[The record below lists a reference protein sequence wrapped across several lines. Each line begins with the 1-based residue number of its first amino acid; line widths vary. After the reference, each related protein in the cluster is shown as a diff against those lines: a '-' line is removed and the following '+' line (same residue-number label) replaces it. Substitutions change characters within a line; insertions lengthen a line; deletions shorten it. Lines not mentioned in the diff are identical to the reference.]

1 MTAVEQA
8 KELVQGG
15 LLHAAIESVTQAVKG
30 DPVNGMLRT
39 VLFELLCFAGDWDR
53 AEKQLDVIGHQDAK
67 TEIGVLTYRQL
78 IAGEK
83 ARRRVFEQGVQPHF
97 FQEPPSYI
105 DRQLRALMER
115 QQGLSEAAAKTL
127 DEAMV
132 QWPRLGGRIN
142 GRRFD
147 EFRDADDTLGPV
159 LEVLA
164 RDQYAWLPFEQ
175 ISRVE
180 FQAPKRL
187 RDALWV
193 EARIEMKGHKLAQVF
208 VPALYVQSSEQ
219 PDERLKLG
227 RMTNWLALGN
237 DRFQGIG
244 QRMFWVDSSE
254 ESILGLRNIH
264 IESNTRR

>member
-1 MTAVEQA
+1 LPA
-8 KELVQGG
+8 KRHVGWFL
-15 LLHAAIESVTQAVKG
+15 
-30 DPVNGMLRT
+30 NM
-39 VLFELLCFAGDWDR
+39 
-53 AEKQLDVIGHQDAK
+53 
-67 TEIGVLTYRQL
+67 
-78 IAGEK
+78 
-83 ARRRVFEQGVQPHF
+83 QPHF

-105 DRQLRALMER
+105 DRQLRALTGR
-115 QQGLSEAAAKTL
+115 RQGLSEAAAKPL
-127 DEAMV
+127 DEAMA

-142 GRRFD
+142 GRRFE

-159 LEVLA
+159 SEVLV

-175 ISRVE
+175 ISRAE
-180 FQAPKRL
+180 FQVPKRL

-193 EARIEMKGHKLAQVF
+193 EARIEMMGHRLAQVF

-237 DRFQGIG
+237 DRFQGVG

-254 ESILGLRNIH
+254 ESLLGLRDIH
-264 IESNTRR
+264 IVSNTQQ

>member
-115 QQGLSEAAAKTL
+115 RQGLSEAAVKTL
-127 DEAMV
+127 DEVMA
-132 QWPRLGGRIN
+132 QWPQLGGRIN

-159 LEVLA
+159 LEVLV

-175 ISRVE
+175 ITRVE
-180 FQAPKRL
+180 FQTPKRL
-187 RDALWV
+187 RDTLWV
-193 EARIEMKGHKLAQVF
+193 EARIETKDHTLAQVF
-208 VPALYVQSSEQ
+208 VPVLYVRSSEQ
-219 PDERLKLG
+219 SDERLKLG
-227 RMTNWLALGN
+227 RMTDWLALGN
-237 DRFQGIG
+237 DRFQGVG
-244 QRMFWVDSSE
+244 QRMFWVDNSE
-254 ESILGLRNIH
+254 EAMLGLRDIH
-264 IESNTRR
+264 IESSTQR

>member
-1 MTAVEQA
+1 MTVVEQA

-15 LLHAAIESVTQAVKG
+15 LLHAAIENMTQAVKH
-30 DPVNGMLRT
+30 DPTDVMLRT

-83 ARRRVFEQGVQPHF
+83 ARRRAFEQGVQPHF

-105 DRQLRALMER
+105 DRQLRALTER

-127 DEAMV
+127 DEAMT

-142 GRRFD
+142 GRRFE
-147 EFRDADDTLGPV
+147 EFRDADDTVGPV
-159 LEVLA
+159 LEVLV

-175 ISRVE
+175 ITRVE
-180 FQAPKRL
+180 FQAPKQL
-187 RDALWV
+187 RDTLWG
-193 EARIEMKGHKLAQVF
+193 EARIEMKGHRPAQVF
-208 VPALYVQSSEQ
+208 VPALYVRSSEQ

-227 RMTNWLALGN
+227 RMTDWLALGN
-237 DRFQGIG
+237 DRFQGVG
-244 QRMFWVDSSE
+244 QRMFWVGSSE
-254 ESILGLRNIH
+254 ESMLGLRDIH
-264 IESNTRR
+264 IESNTQR